1 MRWLKEK
8 SLGTP
13 YSSKV
18 YNNLYE
24 MMVCID
30 FNLIFVYFCKVNQG
44 KKQVVVNETTNTE
57 FIKMENAKPYEF
69 WWFFFNLFSVF

>member
-1 MRWLKEK
+1 
-8 SLGTP
+8 
-13 YSSKV
+13 
-18 YNNLYE
+18 

-69 WWFFFNLFSVF
+69 